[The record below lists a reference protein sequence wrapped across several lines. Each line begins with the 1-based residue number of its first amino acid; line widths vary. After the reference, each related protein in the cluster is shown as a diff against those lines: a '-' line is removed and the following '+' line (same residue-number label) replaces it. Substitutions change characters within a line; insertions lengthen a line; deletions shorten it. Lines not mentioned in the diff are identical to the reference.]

1 MKFKSLFAAAIAAV
15 AVLVGCQGKEEPV
28 EEAKLSVSP
37 QTLSFEATAGEKTV
51 QLTSTRE
58 WKAQI
63 KYEGDVKDWL
73 SVSPESGSAC
83 PNGQN
88 VTITAKANEG
98 KDRKATVTFT
108 IGLFKSSLEV
118 SQVGEDGPDPVND
131 GSKEHPF
138 KASEASAKA
147 ATLESGAEDG
157 PYYVKGY
164 VKKFATKHEDGIKSF
179 GNALFYI
186 TDDTSGEGDD
196 FYCYQVYYLGGKK
209 FTSTDQIKLGD
220 EVIVYG
226 KITNYNGTYETV
238 GKGAAFIYSLNG
250 KTEGGDDP
258 DPVEPITGENLL
270 TNGGFETWTAA
281 KPEAWDFTNG
291 NATLTKVGSAK
302 EGSNACEVAGDANS
316 NKRLMSKEYNLKPGT
331 YQIQVYVKGEGQ
343 YRLGYAKLTNHAVS
357 SSEDYKYINDATQA
371 TSDWTLQFVEFK
383 ITEQT
388 AVSIT
393 IMNSKYGNG
402 KSVIVDDVR
411 LVTQDGGLAPDVP
424 VTVVDATVTEILA
437 DPSSD
442 VVYRLTG
449 TVSSFNS
456 EYCSFDL
463 TDATGT
469 IYVYSVDEA
478 TKKEYA
484 SKVKDGDTVTIEGT
498 YYYYE
503 KDQKHEI
510 VNAKIT
516 DWKQGEQP
524 GPGPEVLE
532 TESVAEVI
540 AATDGTSVKLSNALV
555 VAAAKTGYLV
565 TDAQKSAYLFVF
577 KGNQTTETAPEV
589 GDVVTVEAKKST
601 YQNFAQLSEPATTVI
616 SSGSTV
622 TYPSAED
629 ISSTFDSF
637 SSQTVKYVSFTG
649 KLSISDYYNVN
660 VPGASKNIGS
670 LISPKMDLSA
680 YKDVDNIR
688 YEGYFVY
695 VSGGKYI
702 NIVLTKAEPSEG
714 KFFSVNPLS
723 RAIAAAATTV
733 DITVSSNVA
742 WSASS
747 DTDGF
752 TLDKAS
758 GEGNGTIKVT
768 CPENISEDARTVKI
782 TVSTEAD
789 VTTKSY
795 EVIIT
800 QSGVSSQGS
809 PITLTF
815 PDDNKDSNKI
825 SSYTDT
831 WTAKTGAQEFTI
843 TGFNNN
849 SWKNDWSFIK
859 CGRKNNASTATI
871 VTNVSFAV
879 KTFVVT
885 VDACT
890 SDKVNAFKL
899 EVASDAA
906 FANDVQTVTL
916 TIAKG
921 DNTFT
926 IPSPVA
932 NAHYRL
938 TVDCASG
945 SSNGLV
951 TVSKLVISDK

>member
-15 AVLVGCQGKEEPV
+15 AVLAGCQPKEEPV

-63 KYEGDVKDWL
+63 KYEGDAKDWL
-73 SVSPESGSAC
+73 SVSPEGGSAC
-83 PNGQN
+83 ASGQN

-98 KDRKATVTFT
+98 TDRKATVTFT

-118 SQVGEDGPDPVND
+118 SQVGTAGPVPVND

-138 KASEASAKA
+138 TVSEAIQKCVEAGQT
-147 ATLESGAEDG
+147 ATTDY
-157 PYYVKGY
+157 YYVKGF
-164 VKKFATKHEDGIKSF
+164 VTEITEITDATGF
-179 GNALFYI
+179 GNATFYI
-186 TDDTSGEGDD
+186 KEAKDATTDA
-196 FYCYQVYYLGGKK
+196 FYCYRVKYFNGAK
-209 FTSTDQIKLGD
+209 FPSTDALKVED
-220 EVIVYG
+220 EVVVKAQLINFKG
-226 KITNYNGTYETV
+226 NTPETQNGEM
-238 GKGAAFIYSLNG
+238 YSING
-250 KTEGGDDP
+250 KTAEDEP
-258 DPVEPITGENLL
+258 KPEPITGDNLL

-281 KPEAWDFTNG
+281 KPEAWDFKDG
-291 NATLTKVGSAK
+291 KATLTKVGDAK

-316 NKRLMSKEYNLKPGT
+316 NYRLMSKEYNLKPGT

-343 YRLGYAKLTNHAVS
+343 YKLGYAKLTNHVVKDTQN
-357 SSEDYKYINDATQA
+357 DYIYLDGSPVQA
-371 TSDWTLQFVEFK
+371 TSDWTLHFVQFKVEA
-383 ITEQT
+383 QT
-388 AVSIT
+388 SVSIT
-393 IMNSKYGNG
+393 VMNNKAGGG
-402 KSVIVDDVR
+402 KSVIVDDVK
-411 LVTQDGGLAPDVP
+411 LVTQDGGLAPDIP
-424 VTVVDATVTEILA
+424 VTVVDATVAEIIA
-437 DPSSD
+437 NPSSD

-456 EYCSFDL
+456 QYCSFDL

-469 IYVYSVDEA
+469 IYVYSVDSA
-478 TKKEYA
+478 TKAEYA
-484 SKVKDGDTVTIEGT
+484 DKVKDGDTVTIEGT
-498 YYYYE
+498 YLYYE

-510 VNAKIT
+510 INAKIT
-516 DWKQGEQP
+516 DWKQGGQP
-524 GPGPEVLE
+524 GPGPEVIE

-540 AATDGTSVKLSNALV
+540 AAEDEKSVKLKNALV

-589 GDVVTVEAKKST
+589 GDVVTVEAKKTT
-601 YQNFAQLSEPATTVI
+601 YQSFAQLSNPTTTVI

-629 ISSTFDSF
+629 ISATFDSF

-649 KLSISDYYNVN
+649 KLSISNFYNVN
-660 VPGASKNIGS
+660 VPGASTNIGS
-670 LISPKMDLSA
+670 LISPKQDLTA

-695 VSGGKYI
+695 VTSGKYI

-723 RAIAAAATTV
+723 KTIAAAATTV

-758 GEGNGTIKVT
+758 GEGNGKITVT
-768 CPENISEDARTVKI
+768 CPENVSEDARTVKI

-800 QSGVSSQGS
+800 QSGVSSQGGS
-809 PITLTF
+809 ITLTF
-815 PDDNKDSNKI
+815 PDDNKDNNKV

-831 WTAKTGAQEFTI
+831 WTATAGDQEFTI

-849 SWKNDWSFIK
+849 SWKNDWNFIK

-871 VTNVSFAV
+871 VTGVSFAV